1 MNQDNPNYGG
11 PEVARSVASGVGHLF
26 ANQVGLSAQ
35 HIAIQD
41 GDRQL
46 TYSDLD
52 ERVRQLARVLQMS
65 GIGRGDRI
73 AILSENRY
81 EYFETHLAAAY
92 LGAIVACQNWRLSPT
107 ELAHCLNLV
116 QPKGDAGVAAAQR

>member
-46 TYSDLD
+46 TYSNLD
-52 ERVRQLARVLQMS
+52 ERVRQLARVLQMRVS
-65 GIGRGDRI
+65 AVATGSRYYRKTDTS
-73 AILSENRY
+73 ILK
-81 EYFETHLAAAY
+81 L
-92 LGAIVACQNWRLSPT
+92 I
-107 ELAHCLNLV
+107 
-116 QPKGDAGVAAAQR
+116 